1 MTTKNTYWIKN
12 PNGYYA
18 QVEGADERDRWT
30 KVQGWTEADEPPPT
44 AQVYIQHPDLAEY
57 GLIPFEAL
65 GGQWEALGWTAGP
78 PPEPRDITK
87 DPALVD
93 QPAAARV
100 AAPAAPAPA
109 EEPAKPQ
116 TPAATGGAKSK
127 EQ

>member
-30 KVQGWTEADEPPPT
+30 KVQGWAEADEPPPT

-93 QPAAARV
+93 QPAARV